1 MNTKLTRLLVVII
14 AMVFTGSLSAKAQE
28 SGRSLPSLAPFY
40 YDLGS
45 LVRNYYPEASL
56 TNGDHSIHFEYRARD
71 FMIHEPLMTGDW
83 QDARTERGPNTKG
96 VVCDITLLS
105 GKYENN
111 QWIMIRD
118 PSGHDYW
125 IFDKRYYK
133 ELLFIVYSKTRDCHL
148 YVHLRVPADA
158 DQQFIGK
165 FDNLISHF
173 ENHLKPNS

>member
-1 MNTKLTRLLVVII
+1 MFMQTVII

-40 YDLGS
+40 NDLGS

-111 QWIMIRD
+111 QWIEFAIRQAMIIGFSTSD
-118 PSGHDYW
+118 ITKNCFSS
-125 IFDKRYYK
+125 
-133 ELLFIVYSKTRDCHL
+133 FIPRLVTAICMFICVSPPTL
-148 YVHLRVPADA
+148 TSNSLR
-158 DQQFIGK
+158 
-165 FDNLISHF
+165 NLTTLSRI
-173 ENHLKPNS
+173 LRII